1 MLYLSKLD
9 FWFHGADVSEDSL
22 DGRFRWFYVDVGFNE
37 CVEFVISMWWEM
49 NFWTN
54 NKIS

>member
-37 CVEFVISMWWEM
+37 CVEFVILM
-49 NFWTN
+49 
-54 NKIS
+54 

>member
-22 DGRFRWFYVDVGFNE
+22 DGRFRWFYVDVG
-37 CVEFVISMWWEM
+37 CVSSLLFQCSGR
-49 NFWTN
+49 
-54 NKIS
+54 